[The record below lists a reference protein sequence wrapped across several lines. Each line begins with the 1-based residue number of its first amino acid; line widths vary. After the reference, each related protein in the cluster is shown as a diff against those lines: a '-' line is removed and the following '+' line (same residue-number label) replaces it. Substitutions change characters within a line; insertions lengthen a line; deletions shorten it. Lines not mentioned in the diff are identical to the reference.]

1 MRWFGGSSHV
11 QYMFHHNFLP
21 CFSNYTLW
29 SQKLKIRPNLSE
41 WNCEQIF
48 FSLPM
53 SSSWCDLCNEGV
65 NKVTRRK
72 HFLLQKC
79 FLRECPCV
87 GNVSIIHRDH
97 LVYFRFMESYWL
109 FQLMANK
116 ANWSLKKKSKVSRQI
131 LLFLASFRKLL
142 LSWSR
147 VKW

>member
-11 QYMFHHNFLP
+11 QYMLHHNFLP
-21 CFSNYTLW
+21 YFSNYTLW

-41 WNCEQIF
+41 WNCEEIF

-142 LSWSR
+142 LSCSR
-147 VKW
+147 LKW